1 MASYLLKS
9 PHIDVAPLC
18 IATSVDAERAFSRG
32 RLMVNRLR
40 TALSDKSVRAGTV
53 LASWAKVDG
62 LVDETEAIAVLADKG
77 GSRGKARVD
86 VETSSEDE
94 LEAGEIS
101 HTEPEDD
108 IRLGSSSAPDEPPS
122 SDDDLYL

>member
-1 MASYLLKS
+1 
-9 PHIDVAPLC
+9 
-18 IATSVDAERAFSRG
+18 
-32 RLMVNRLR
+32 MVNRLR

-62 LVDETEAIAVLADKG
+62 LVDEGDAVAFLADKE
-77 GSRGKARVD
+77 GSRARGKARANA
-86 VETSSEDE
+86 EASSEDE

-101 HTEPEDD
+101 YTEPDD
-108 IRLGSSSAPDEPPS
+108 DTGLGSSSAAGEPPS